1 MLRGVMARS
10 RNGAMFSQEVQ
21 PMSSTPMPGS
31 ADERPL
37 VVLADPIRP
46 EEVPWW
52 QMVVGE
58 GQARLVTPD
67 KREDLAEL
75 ARVSRDAVAIVCR
88 EGRIDRHVM
97 KSAPRLRLIQ
107 KVGWAGNTVDME
119 AAKALGIRVDV
130 CLNPLRIPVAE
141 HAFLLMLALAKQ
153 LIPAHRAVDCGE
165 NPRQIAPFTTAE
177 RVYAYNWLG
186 QTGLQPLFRKTLGL
200 VGLGE
205 IGTSVAKRA
214 RAFEMDLLYFDLRR
228 LPTEQEGA
236 LALRYADFREVLRES
251 DFVSL
256 HIPYS
261 QATHHLIGEA
271 ELGLMKPS
279 AFLINTCRGG
289 VVDQKALAMALS
301 QGRIAGAGLDVFE
314 EEPLVGR
321 HAFAGMPNVVLT
333 PHIAAIREETMD
345 NILPEIG
352 RNVAWAIEQDRC
364 GAPR

>member
-1 MLRGVMARS
+1 
-10 RNGAMFSQEVQ
+10 
-21 PMSSTPMPGS
+21 MSSTPAPGS
-31 ADERPL
+31 VDDRSL

-58 GQARLVTPD
+58 RQARLVTPER
-67 KREDLAEL
+67 REDLAEL

-97 KSAPRLRLIQ
+97 ESARRLRLIQ
-107 KVGWAGNTVDME
+107 KVGWAGNNVDVE
-119 AAKALGIRVDV
+119 AATALEIRVDV

-153 LIPAHRAVDCGE
+153 LIPAHAAVSRGE
-165 NPRQIAPFTTAE
+165 NPRQIAPFKTAE

-186 QTGLQPLFRKTLGL
+186 QAGLQPLFRKTLGL

-205 IGTSVAKRA
+205 IGTTVAKRA
-214 RAFEMDLLYFDLRR
+214 RAFEMEVLYFDLRR
-228 LPTEQEGA
+228 ILPEQEQA
-236 LALRYADFREVLRES
+236 LALRYADFPEVLRES

-271 ELGLMKPS
+271 ELKMMKAS

-289 VVDQKALAMALS
+289 VVDQPALAKALAE
-301 QGRIAGAGLDVFE
+301 GRIAGAGLDVFE

-321 HAFAGMPNVVLT
+321 HEFAGMPNVVLT

-352 RNVAWAIEQDRC
+352 RNVAWAIAEDRR
-364 GAPR
+364 GAPRQE